1 MCAGEGSVAKAKIGS
16 WITLAEWKR
25 DDRKGRWVPV
35 CVKTKRVDGIKIK
48 PDTWYKL
55 QDGEFVEATRGYKKQ
70 GV

>member
-16 WITLAEWKR
+16 WITLAEWKH

-35 CVKTKRVDGIKIK
+35 CVKTERVDGIKIK

-55 QDGEFVEATRGYKKQ
+55 QDGEFVEAKM
-70 GV
+70 